1 MAANGTTQTSEEAT
15 VNVCDLDMLVQA
27 FFLKESPA
35 VLSLGNLCEETVNR
49 MNGIQVSHQISSK
62 MGEHRV

>member
-1 MAANGTTQTSEEAT
+1 MMSDRDLTPKQQETIRNSKDPSVIMAANGTTQTSEEAT

-35 VLSLGNLCEETVNR
+35 VTLAG
-49 MNGIQVSHQISSK
+49 
-62 MGEHRV
+62 